1 MKHIIEIELPD
12 GQEVPKAEDIAR
24 LTSPDWIA
32 SWWSIDDV
40 KEVYLGDE
48 EYDQLTDDEAREVLR
63 LAYKYHDCDIG
74 LNWEVFSDYAD
85 DVYANRKKEV
95 K

>member
-1 MKHIIEIELPD
+1 MKVIIEIELPD
-12 GQEVPKAEDIAR
+12 GQAIPDPVSILR

-63 LAYKYHDCDIG
+63 LADKYHDCDIG

-85 DVYANRKKEV
+85 DVYAKRV
-95 K
+95 KP

>member
-12 GQEVPKAEDIAR
+12 GQAVPTAEDIAR
-24 LTSPDWIA
+24 LTDLNWISA
-32 SWWSIDDV
+32 WWHIDDV

-63 LAYKYHDCDIG
+63 RAKKYHDCDVG

-85 DVYANRKKEV
+85 DLYAERKNNG
-95 K
+95 